1 MPFAIP
7 SYVNTLQPCTVLSNP
22 EKIRG
27 QHRKNCFCSNAVNY
41 AREVNHVYDHRQLCL
56 PHYVAPPELKE
67 EVVLENK
74 AVIDGVK
81 LEQQNLDGIER
92 SIVMFTVNNI
102 IMSTFSTSIDNCVVI
117 ILF

>member
-1 MPFAIP
+1 MFAALYCHTRRVEGGG
-7 SYVNTLQPCTVLSNP
+7 SA
-22 EKIRG
+22 
-27 QHRKNCFCSNAVNY
+27 RKY
-41 AREVNHVYDHRQLCL
+41 
-56 PHYVAPPELKE
+56 
-67 EVVLENK
+67 K

-102 IMSTFSTSIDNCVVI
+102 IMSTFSASIDNCVVI